1 MNRRRAL
8 RRRALVAAL
17 LLVSIAMLTLYFRES
32 ESGFAH
38 RVQDTALRVVA
49 PLQSGSARAIQPF
62 RDAWNWTGD
71 LFRAKSENERL
82 RAELDELRAG
92 VAEELVTQAENDE
105 LRDLVDM
112 QGKKIFPGD
121 VRLVSARV
129 IARSTTAWYSSV
141 TIDAGSDQGVR
152 RYDTV
157 INGEGLVGRVSR
169 VTPSASQV
177 LLITD
182 QQSYVDAIVVPGAA
196 QGIVAGSVTG
206 DLSLQYVDKQEEIEV
221 GQYVTTSGIQG
232 SLFIRGIPIGVVE
245 TVAVQDVDLYQS
257 ITVRPFADFHTLDI
271 VSVVCR

>member
-1 MNRRRAL
+1 V
-8 RRRALVAAL
+8 LVLAL
-17 LLVSIAMLTLYFRES
+17 LLVSIGMLTLYFRES
-32 ESGFAH
+32 ESGLAH
-38 RVQDTALRVVA
+38 RVQDTALSVVA
-49 PLQSGSARAIQPF
+49 PLQYGSARAIQPF
-62 RDAWNWTGD
+62 RDGWNWTAD

-105 LRDLVDM
+105 LRSLLDM
-112 QGKKIFPGD
+112 ERKKVFPAD
-121 VRLVSARV
+121 ARLVTARV
-129 IARSTTAWYSSV
+129 IARSTTAWSSSV
-141 TIDAGSDQGVR
+141 TIDVGSDQGVR
-152 RYDTV
+152 RYDAV

-169 VTPSASQV
+169 VTAKAAQV
-177 LLITD
+177 LLVTD

-206 DLSLQYVDKQEEIEV
+206 DLTLQYVDKKEEV
-221 GQYVTTSGIQG
+221 KAGQYVTTSGIEG

-257 ITVRPFADFHTLDI
+257 ITVRPFADFRTLDI

>member
-8 RRRALVAAL
+8 RRRALVAVL
-17 LLVSIAMLTLYFRES
+17 LLVSIGMLTLYFRES

-38 RVQDTALRVVA
+38 RVQDTTLRVVA
-49 PLQSGSARAIQPF
+49 PLQYGSARATQPF
-62 RDAWNWTGD
+62 RDAWNWTAD

-92 VAEELVTQAENDE
+92 VAQELVTQAENEE
-105 LRDLVDM
+105 LRGLVDM
-112 QGKKIFPGD
+112 QRKKVFPKD
-121 VRLVSARV
+121 VRLVPARV

-141 TIDAGSDQGVR
+141 TIDAGSAQGVR

-157 INGEGLVGRVSR
+157 INGEGLVGRVAR

-177 LLITD
+177 MLITD
-182 QQSYVDAIVVPGAA
+182 QQSYVDALVVPGAA
-196 QGIVAGSVTG
+196 QGILAGSVTG
-206 DLSLQYVDKQEEIEV
+206 DLSLQYVDKQEEVEA

-257 ITVRPFADFHTLDI
+257 ITVRPFVDFHTLDI

>member
-1 MNRRRAL
+1 MAL
-8 RRRALVAAL
+8 L
-17 LLVSIAMLTLYFRES
+17 LLVSIGMLTLYFRES

-49 PLQSGSARAIQPF
+49 PLQYGSARAIQPF
-62 RDAWNWTGD
+62 RDAWNWTAD

-92 VAEELVTQAENDE
+92 VAAELVTQAENDE
-105 LRDLVDM
+105 LRSLLEM
-112 QGKKIFPGD
+112 ERKKIFPAD
-121 VRLVSARV
+121 VRLVTARV
-129 IARSTTAWYSSV
+129 IARSTTAWSSSV
-141 TIDAGSDQGVR
+141 TIDVGSADGVR
-152 RYDTV
+152 RYDAV
-157 INGEGLVGRVSR
+157 INGEGLVGRVVR

-196 QGIVAGSVTG
+196 QGILAGSVTG
-206 DLSLQYVDKQEEIEV
+206 DLTLQYVDKKEEIEV
-221 GQYVTTSGIQG
+221 GQYVTTSGIRG

-257 ITVRPFADFHTLDI
+257 ITVRPFADFRTLDI